1 MAITDDLRKTLT
13 DPTPLYALA
22 GTADLAA
29 EKLGEVP
36 VLVERIRAEAPKHIE
51 AVRATDPKDV
61 QARVTQQA
69 KEAQGKLNDLLGS
82 LDTDLKKLRE
92 QAQVLALQGVGRA
105 AEYAVRARE
114 TYDGLAE
121 RGRGAVQGWRGDA
134 ADHVE
139 ELAVVI
145 EPDPAPKTAPK
156 PAKANGTANGTAHG
170 KTTAKPSRTGA
181 VPKPVTKP
189 AAKPA
194 TAKPATAKAD
204 EAKAAKKAPARK
216 PATRRSTPPSK

>member
-61 QARVTQQA
+61 QARVAQQA
-69 KEAQGKLNDLLGS
+69 KEAQSKLTDLLGS
-82 LDTDLKKLRE
+82 LDTDLKKIRE

-105 AEYAVRARE
+105 AEYAVKARE

-156 PAKANGTANGTAHG
+156 PAKANGTANGTANG
-170 KTTAKPSRTGA
+170 KATAKPSRTGA
-181 VPKPVTKP
+181 VPKP
-189 AAKPA
+189 A
-194 TAKPATAKAD
+194 AKPATAKAD
-204 EAKAAKKAPARK
+204 GAATAKKPAARK